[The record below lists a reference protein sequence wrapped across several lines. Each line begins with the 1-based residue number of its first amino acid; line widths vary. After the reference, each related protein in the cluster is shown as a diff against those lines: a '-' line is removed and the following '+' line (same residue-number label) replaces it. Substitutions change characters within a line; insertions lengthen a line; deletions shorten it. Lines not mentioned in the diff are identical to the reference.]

1 MNFYSFGI
9 VLTLSLLAYACEET
23 NPNEPKKESLEVVK
37 DKIDDKEVTNS
48 EEEQV
53 EQALEEKTIQSN
65 KTNSV
70 NSKEPIVSTLS
81 NSIAKKQA
89 STKKQAVEEKKVV
102 IPTKWKNTYSQDK
115 KWMELYE
122 SSRTFFLNGWDSEFE
137 GNPDASISRDELLL
151 AYRKRMENIFYET
164 PSFIEFCVQ
173 EMKLSAEFELF
184 CQKWNENVN

>member
-37 DKIDDKEVTNS
+37 DKIDDREVTNS
-48 EEEQV
+48 EEEKA
-53 EQALEEKTIQSN
+53 EQIFKEQTKQSN

-70 NSKEPIVSTLS
+70 NSKEPVVSTIS

-89 STKKQAVEEKKVV
+89 STKKQAVEEKKLV

-122 SSRTFFLNGWDSEFE
+122 SSRTFFLNGWESEFE

-173 EMKLSAEFELF
+173 EMKISAEFELF
-184 CQKWNENVN
+184 CQKWKENVN

>member
-9 VLTLSLLAYACEET
+9 VLTLSLLAFACEET

-37 DKIDDKEVTNS
+37 DKIDDREVTNS
-48 EEEQV
+48 EEEKA
-53 EQALEEKTIQSN
+53 EQIFEEQTKQSN

-70 NSKEPIVSTLS
+70 NSKEPVVSTIS

-89 STKKQAVEEKKVV
+89 STKKQAVEEKKVL

-173 EMKLSAEFELF
+173 ELKVSAEFELF

>member
-9 VLTLSLLAYACEET
+9 VITLSLLAVACEET
-23 NPNEPKKESLEVVK
+23 NPNESKKESLEVEK
-37 DKIDDKEVTNS
+37 DKIEDKEVTNS
-48 EEEQV
+48 EEKQAEQIFE
-53 EQALEEKTIQSN
+53 EQTKQSN
-65 KTNSV
+65 RTNSV
-70 NSKEPIVSTLS
+70 NSKEPVVSTVS

-122 SSRTFFLNGWDSEFE
+122 SSRSFFLNGWDSEFE

-173 EMKLSAEFELF
+173 EMKVSAEFELF